1 MDSIWIN
8 PTEALRRNDEKE
20 FDLMRVTRM
29 QLEWLTEYANKAELL
44 EIMSNRKEFLVRRPG
59 PVAPDV

>member
-1 MDSIWIN
+1 
-8 PTEALRRNDEKE
+8 
-20 FDLMRVTRM
+20 MRVTRM

-44 EIMSNRKEFLVRRPG
+44 DTVSNRKEFLVRRPG